1 MAETRQRIR
10 AIFGLRLELK
20 ETVEQVFFHLGWE
33 SSAPG
38 FVGVHLGV
46 IFERLQVALPCS
58 INCPEH

>member
-1 MAETRQRIR
+1 MAEMRHFWVPTK
-10 AIFGLRLELK
+10 LK

-46 IFERLQVALPCS
+46 LFEQLRVALPCS
-58 INCPEH
+58 INSS